1 MDEIAT
7 ISGFRLGRTQR
18 VDVPVEEIN
27 AALGQ
32 VVYLLCVQAHHLG
45 YVFDKYYLHAQ
56 GAFSKIS
63 TMNDRNTKFDFNK
76 QFAPPGLEPK
86 RNTAVD
92 SKPLGRPK
100 NLTAEQEAKQR
111 KEWYEKMIW

>member
-1 MDEIAT
+1 MPA
-7 ISGFRLGRTQR
+7 
-18 VDVPVEEIN
+18 EEIN

-63 TMNDRNTKFDFNK
+63 QMNDRNTKFELYLPSSEDRYNR
-76 QFAPPGLEPK
+76 ALTMLLE
-86 RNTAVD
+86 TV
-92 SKPLGRPK
+92 
-100 NLTAEQEAKQR
+100 NLFIT
-111 KEWYEKMIW
+111 